1 MNLVSDR
8 PLRGYLS
15 TKEAAAYLGVSS
27 RWLENL
33 RQMGGG
39 PEYLKLARYK
49 VTYAIRDL
57 DTWAM
62 QFRRRNTSEEGRGNF
77 QGGE

>member
-1 MNLVSDR
+1 MNLASNQ
-8 PLRGYLS
+8 PLQGYLS
-15 TKEAAAYLGVSS
+15 TKEAAAYLGISS

-33 RQMGGG
+33 RQIGGG
-39 PEYLKLARYK
+39 PEYHKLSRYK

-57 DTWAM
+57 DAWAM
-62 QFRRRNTSEEGRGNF
+62 QFRRRNTSEEGRGTF